1 MPEETEAENGETLVE
16 TVAPDEVHDSAA
28 RALRDRFTDDV
39 IEISE
44 TYGETTVV
52 CSKSRI
58 RDILSFLKD
67 DPELAFDR
75 LSDVSAV
82 DYSTY
87 PGHPPDGHRFNVV
100 YHLYSHPHNR
110 RLRLRA
116 QVSEDGCTIP
126 SVASIHRGAEWPER
140 EVFDM
145 FGIRFDGHPDLRRIL
160 MPVNF
165 EHFPLRKDY
174 PVRGVGERD
183 VIAPEDPGFLGN
195 PFAGD
200 ELETDDPISSE
211 RMVLNL
217 GPQHPATHGTLRL
230 TLELDGERIVRC
242 IPDIGYLHT
251 GFEKLGEHHTYN
263 QYVTVT
269 DRMNY
274 LSPLCN
280 NIAYSASVE
289 KLMGLEVP
297 ERALYIRTILWE
309 LSRIA
314 DHMVW
319 LGTHALDIG
328 AFTVFLYTFEQR
340 ERCYNIFEMV
350 TGARLTT
357 SYTRIGGLGWDV
369 PDNFREVMLD
379 FVAQFPAAI
388 VEVERLLTRNR
399 IWIDRTKDI
408 GVISAD
414 DAINW
419 NMTGPMLRGS
429 GVDYDIRKQEPF
441 LIYPEVD
448 FDIPVGENGDTYDR
462 YLVRM
467 EELRQSQRIVEQ
479 ALDKLPKGPVKV
491 GDAKVILPEKG
502 QVDFGMESLIHHFK
516 VLMDGHGLTPEPGE
530 AYVPTESPN
539 GELGF
544 YVVSD
549 GTGYAYRIRVRSPSF
564 MNYQAYAEMVK
575 GHMISDAIAVLGSFN
590 IIAGELDR

>member
-1 MPEETEAENGETLVE
+1 MAEENATETVETEAV
-16 TVAPDEVHDSAA
+16 VPEVDDPAA
-28 RALRDRFTDDV
+28 RALQDRFSDEI
-39 IEISE
+39 IEVSE
-44 TYGETTVV
+44 SYGETTVV
-52 CSKSRI
+52 CTKSRI

-67 DPELAFDR
+67 DPELSFDR

-87 PGHPPDGHRFNVV
+87 PGHPPDGPRFNVV

-145 FGIRFDGHPDLRRIL
+145 FGIRFEGHPDLRRIL

-174 PVRGVGERD
+174 PVQGVGERD

-195 PFAGD
+195 PYAG
-200 ELETDDPISSE
+200 EEEEEVDDALLSE

-280 NIAYSASVE
+280 NIAYSAAVE
-289 KLMGLEVP
+289 RLMELDVP

-340 ERCYNIFEMV
+340 ERCYNIFELV

-369 PDNFREVMLD
+369 PDNFREVVLD
-379 FVAQFPAAI
+379 FVAQFPAAME
-388 VEVERLLTRNR
+388 EVERLLTRNR

-408 GVISAD
+408 GVISGE

-441 LIYPEVD
+441 LVFPDLD
-448 FDIPVGENGDTYDR
+448 FDIPIGENGDTYDR

-467 EELRQSQRIVEQ
+467 EELRQSQSIIEQ
-479 ALDKLPKGPVKV
+479 ALDKMPKGPVKV
-491 GDAKVILPEKG
+491 EDAKVILPEKG

-530 AYVPTESPN
+530 AYVPTEAPN

-549 GTGYAYRIRVRSPSF
+549 GTGYAYRMRVRAPSF
-564 MNYQAYAEMVK
+564 MNYQAYPEMID
-575 GHMISDAIAVLGSFN
+575 GHMISDAIAVLGSIN
-590 IIAGELDR
+590 VIAGELDR